1 MNAVSH
7 IHESELAATRAR
19 ASASPLIEVKGLHK
33 RFGDVDVLRGIDI
46 SIERS
51 EVVCLIGPSGS
62 GKSTLLRCMAALETY
77 DHGTI
82 RIEDEMLGYVER
94 NGARLRAS
102 SGEINR
108 VRRNIGMV
116 FQQFNLWPH
125 MTVLGN
131 VTEAL
136 RRVRRM
142 PAAEANEIGGRML
155 EMVGMSHKADAYP
168 LKLSGGQ
175 QQRVAIARAL
185 AMEPNIMLFDEPT
198 SALDPELVG
207 EVLQVMKQLARDGMT
222 MVVVTHEMGFAAQM
236 ADRVVFLDHG
246 RIAVSGAPG
255 EVFRR
260 SENPRLQQFLQNY
273 RDRNAF
279 WNATDTS
286 AARDSVVTGSR

>member
-7 IHESELAATRAR
+7 IHESELAVTRAC
-19 ASASPLIEVKGLHK
+19 ASASPLIEVDGLHK

-82 RIEDEMLGYVER
+82 LIEGETLGYVER
-94 NGARLRAS
+94 NGARVRAS

-142 PAAEANEIGGRML
+142 PAAAANEIGGRML

-286 AARDSVVTGSR
+286 AATDSVVTGSR

>member
-1 MNAVSH
+1 MNAVSD
-7 IHESELAATRAR
+7 IPASVPAATLAR
-19 ASASPLIEVKGLHK
+19 ASAMSLVEIKGLHK
-33 RFGDVDVLRGIDI
+33 RFGETDVLRGIDV
-46 SIERS
+46 SIAQS

-77 DHGTI
+77 DHGEI
-82 RIEDEMLGYVER
+82 RIGGEMLGYVER
-94 NGARLRAS
+94 NGVRVRAS
-102 SGEINR
+102 NAEINR

-125 MTVLGN
+125 MSVLGN

-136 RRVRRM
+136 RRVRRL
-142 PAAEANEIGGRML
+142 PVAEANAIGGRKL
-155 EMVGMSHKADAYP
+155 EMVGMSHKADAHP
-168 LKLSGGQ
+168 SKLSGGQ

-185 AMEPNIMLFDEPT
+185 AMEPNLMLFDEPT

-260 SENPRLQQFLQNY
+260 STTPRLQQFLQNY
-273 RDRNAF
+273 RNRNAF
-279 WNATDTS
+279 WKSDDATAD
-286 AARDSVVTGSR
+286 AEGPP